1 MKFVVAALAVLALAG
16 CAATPAPAPT
26 GTYDIAVTRPLPAD
40 GSFDYQLGGGY
51 APAEG
56 TTIVARDRTDEPAE
70 GLYTICYV
78 NGFQS
83 QGEDADLWAEND
95 DLILHD
101 AAGEPVIDVNWPDEY
116 LFDTSTAEKREG
128 LAAIIGE
135 WIDGCAADG
144 FQAVEFDNL
153 DSFSRSDG
161 ALTED
166 DNVALATLLV
176 SRAQQAGLEAG
187 QKNSAE
193 FGARGPEI
201 GFSFAVAE
209 ECHRWDECAL
219 YTDVY
224 GDAVLDIEYTDDL
237 RGTAEEVCADPQL
250 PSRTIIRDR
259 DLTQPDNA
267 AYFFEAC

>member
-26 GTYDIAVTRPLPAD
+26 GTYDITVTRPLPAD

-51 APAEG
+51 APADG

-193 FGARGPEI
+193 FGTRGPEI

-224 GDAVLDIEYTDDL
+224 GARVIDIEYDDTDLDGL
-237 RGTAEEVCADPQL
+237 CSYGGL
-250 PSRTIIRDR
+250 PEFTIVRDR
-259 DLTQPDNA
+259 DLTPGGTFWSCDD
-267 AYFFEAC
+267 

>member
-1 MKFVVAALAVLALAG
+1 M
-16 CAATPAPAPT
+16 TT
-26 GTYDIAVTRPLPAD
+26 TIDLPAE
-40 GSFDYQLGGGY
+40 GGFDYQLGGGY
-51 APAEG
+51 TPAEG
-56 TTIVARDRTDEPAE
+56 TTIVARDRTDQPAD
-70 GLYTICYV
+70 GIYSICYV

-83 QGEDADLWAEND
+83 QGEDADLWAEHD
-95 DLILHD
+95 DLVLHD
-101 AAGEPVIDVNWPDEY
+101 ASGAPVIDANWPDEY
-116 LFDTSTAEKREG
+116 LFDTSTAAKREG

-144 FQAVEFDNL
+144 FSAVEFDNL

-176 SRAQQAGLEAG
+176 ERATDAGLLAG

-193 FGARGPEI
+193 FGERGPEI
-201 GFSFAVAE
+201 GFSFAVTE

-237 RGTAEEVCADPQL
+237 RGTVDEVCADSQL

-259 DLTQPDNA
+259 DLTTPDDSD
-267 AYFFEAC
+267 YFFTVC